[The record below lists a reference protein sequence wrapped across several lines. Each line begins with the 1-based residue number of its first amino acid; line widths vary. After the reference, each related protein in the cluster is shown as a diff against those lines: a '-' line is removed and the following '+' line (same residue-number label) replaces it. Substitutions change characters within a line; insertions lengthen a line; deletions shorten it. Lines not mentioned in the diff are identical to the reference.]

1 VQVHPAPEVAQLSPT
16 PTHTSVGRRYASLAK
31 AAKYA
36 DCNERTLRRHIA
48 SGDLTGYRLGR
59 VIRID
64 LNELDAWLAPIPTVK
79 AG

>member
-1 VQVHPAPEVAQLSPT
+1 
-16 PTHTSVGRRYASLAK
+16 LAK
-31 AAKYA
+31 AAEYA

-64 LNELDAWLAPIPTVK
+64 LNELDAWLAPVPTVK

>member
-1 VQVHPAPEVAQLSPT
+1 MP
-16 PTHTSVGRRYASLAK
+16 SVPSTRRYVSLAK
-31 AAKYA
+31 AAEYA

-48 SGDLTGYRLGR
+48 SGELTGYRLGR

-64 LNELDAWLAPIPTVK
+64 LNELDQWLTPIPTVK

>member
-1 VQVHPAPEVAQLSPT
+1 LTST
-16 PTHTSVGRRYASLAK
+16 PTHASAGRRYASLAK
-31 AAKYA
+31 AAEYA

-48 SGDLTGYRLGR
+48 SGELTGYRLGR

-64 LNELDAWLAPIPTVK
+64 LNELDAWLTPIPTVK